1 MMEGI
6 ETEQDDYE
14 LGRVAPYHEMHHEM
28 CLKDRERFEG
38 EIEQLQV
45 VDSDHL
51 RRIERLERTVNML
64 AAMINWDN
72 VDIHHEGF

>member
-6 ETEQDDYE
+6 ETEQDDYG
-14 LGRVAPYHEMHHEM
+14 LGSVAPHHEMHHEM

-64 AAMINWDN
+64 AAMVNWDK
-72 VDIHHEGF
+72 VIVHEEGF